1 MQKGQ
6 SKIDSNIS
14 LQNLEERFSALTG
27 KPIGEYKGE
36 KEEDYEGREKNLIN
50 LLNELP
56 PAPNK
61 AKKPKLEIELE
72 ELYLR
77 EQFEMAYADFPAIA
91 SNPPPLEELREMFS
105 YTKISSSH
113 PELRDEPDEVQQEYT
128 AIFGESIGEEDQLP
142 EEQPLL
148 KEEKSPLQSS
158 PMLSIPQE
166 IKQQKQESSIKEDQ
180 KNLNEELL
188 KACKNDKNTKAVL
201 LVRKGANPNALC
213 QSGESAISYAK
224 TTGNNRLVAELK
236 KEENKKNHLEIITSL
251 TPITIREKDQDG
263 NTRIHKLIKS
273 KKITELKKFIE
284 ENTEIL
290 KATPIIDDF
299 QSVPAICLRNDRG
312 ENPLHMM
319 LLDLDTW
326 RDELIIQIAKLHPGM
341 IHVEDNFGIIPFD
354 LTQPKSNLEKAF
366 IELDPLAN
374 NFGKTRK
381 IDIEENNQNNK
392 KGKEPIQE
400 IRRRKGP
407 DEGKLITVNQSL
419 PVFQP
424 KQNSLPKYAAYG
436 GLIGAGLGAG
446 GVLIAIG
453 IASGY
458 ALSWSFPPLG
468 LALTIIGACT
478 AIGLATGATYSK
490 KDVIANKL
498 ATVFHK
504 GTADNKTFIME
515 PDTHLKNA

>member
-1 MQKGQ
+1 MLIYKKIGDLIMQKGQ
-6 SKIDSNIS
+6 SKIDSDIS

-27 KPIGEYKGE
+27 KPIGEYNGE
-36 KEEDYEGREKNLIN
+36 EEEEYEGREKNLIN

-56 PAPNK
+56 PAPTSINPQS
-61 AKKPKLEIELE
+61 PKLEIELE
-72 ELYLR
+72 ELHLR
-77 EQFEMAYADFPAIA
+77 EQFEMAYADFPTIA

-105 YTKISSSH
+105 STNISSSYSKLNE
-113 PELRDEPDEVQQEYT
+113 ELDEVQQEFT
-128 AIFGESIGEEDQLP
+128 AIFGESLGEEDQLP

-148 KEEKSPLQSS
+148 KEEKPFLQSS
-158 PMLSIPQE
+158 PTLPIPQE
-166 IKQQKQESSIKEDQ
+166 IKQQKQEFSIDEDQ
-180 KNLNEELL
+180 KSLNEELL
-188 KACKNDKNTKAVL
+188 QACKNNKNMKAVL
-201 LVRKGANPNALC
+201 LVRKGANPNALG

-224 TTGNNRLVAELK
+224 TTGNNKLVAELQ
-236 KEENKKNHLEIITSL
+236 KEENKKNHTEIITPL

-273 KKITELKKFIE
+273 KKVTELKKFIE

-326 RDELIIQIAKLHPGM
+326 GDELIIQIAKLHPGM

-374 NFGKTRK
+374 NFGKARK

-392 KGKEPIQE
+392 KEDE
-400 IRRRKGP
+400 KGQT
-407 DEGKLITVNQSL
+407 K
-419 PVFQP
+419 
-424 KQNSLPKYAAYG
+424 
-436 GLIGAGLGAG
+436 
-446 GVLIAIG
+446 
-453 IASGY
+453 
-458 ALSWSFPPLG
+458 
-468 LALTIIGACT
+468 
-478 AIGLATGATYSK
+478 
-490 KDVIANKL
+490 ANL
-498 ATVFHK
+498 
-504 GTADNKTFIME
+504 
-515 PDTHLKNA
+515 LQ